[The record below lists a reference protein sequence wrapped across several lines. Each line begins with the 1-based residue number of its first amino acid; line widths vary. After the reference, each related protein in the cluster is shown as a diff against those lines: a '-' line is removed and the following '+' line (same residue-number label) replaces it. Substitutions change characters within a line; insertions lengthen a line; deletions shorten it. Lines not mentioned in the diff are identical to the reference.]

1 MICPCD
7 TGPPPVHF
15 SNDNLVARSPG
26 TGVIFIRRLY
36 WEIHLIFVSITHS
49 SPLSLLLSLLF
60 CHAFLFILPV
70 FTVAV
75 SNPAT
80 LREAASISHSGHT
93 PIPVC
98 FQPHLGLELLAKDN
112 KTSRL
117 LPSVL
122 CILYCNNRRSA
133 LTKKKKTLDK
143 NEVLALEPKWLGFF
157 FFSVK

>member
-1 MICPCD
+1 MQD
-7 TGPPPVHF
+7 FKWYVHATPPHPRIHF

-26 TGVIFIRRLY
+26 IGVIFIRRLY
-36 WEIHLIFVSITHS
+36 WEFHLIFVSITHS
-49 SPLSLLLSLLF
+49 SLLSLLLSLLF

-80 LREAASISHSGHT
+80 LREVASISHSSHT

-98 FQPHLGLELLAKDN
+98 FQPHLGLELLAKNN
-112 KTSRL
+112 KTSRV

-122 CILYCNNRRSA
+122 CILYCNNWRSA
-133 LTKKKKTLDK
+133 LNVK
-143 NEVLALEPKWLGFF
+143 NTG
-157 FFSVK
+157 